1 MPYRVASFKVV
12 DHHNPLAKTE
22 TWSDVVKGLKTKDEL
37 ETTNL
42 DESENRSE
50 EADSVQMFDLETPN
64 QLKAKWKKGQH
75 KRRQHCD
82 NKGAG
87 KGHTSRQVDRKGQ
100 GARNRTGGKQ
110 VEERELSVKP

>member
-22 TWSDVVKGLKTKDEL
+22 TWSDVVKALKTKDEL
-37 ETTNL
+37 QTTNL

-64 QLKAKWKKGQH
+64 QLKAKWRKGRW
-75 KRRQHCD
+75 KRYQYRD
-82 NKGAG
+82 NKVAE
-87 KGHTSRQVDRKGQ
+87 KGRMSRQAD
-100 GARNRTGGKQ
+100 
-110 VEERELSVKP
+110 